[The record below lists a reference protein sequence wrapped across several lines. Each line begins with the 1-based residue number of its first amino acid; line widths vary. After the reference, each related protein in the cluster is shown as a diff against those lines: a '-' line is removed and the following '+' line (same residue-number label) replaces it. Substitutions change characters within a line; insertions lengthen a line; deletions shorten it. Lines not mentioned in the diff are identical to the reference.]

1 MIQRSLRLLPTVPD
15 ASTVS
20 ESTTLIDRY
29 TGRDDHATCLRYVF
43 PEQVHQSPNPGIMLV
58 DTSMDEHVLSRLT
71 SIDASI
77 WHVVWV
83 RDEAK
88 ATATIDASEGTSMW
102 PIAPGDSIR
111 VPSGAGLQITGGQL
125 GVLIT
130 VPTPHA
136 PLALASPAHGVDDF
150 HEHNRRTTYP
160 TLDSTATHRRK
171 ITQPL
176 DLSRHHDNPVI
187 VFSLA
192 GDLAIATPTE
202 SLTLRRGEAVIAKT
216 DRPVTIYPAGLSYVY
231 TITW

>member
-1 MIQRSLRLLPTVPD
+1 MRQRSIRLLPT
-15 ASTVS
+15 
-20 ESTTLIDRY
+20 LIDRFA
-29 TGRDDHATCLRYVF
+29 GRDNHATCLRYLV
-43 PEQVHQSPNPGIMLV
+43 PEEVRQSPSPGIMLA
-58 DTSMDEHVLSRLT
+58 DTSLNKDVLPRLT
-71 SIDASI
+71 PDGGSI
-77 WHVVWV
+77 WHVIWV
-83 RDEAK
+83 QDEANT
-88 ATATIDASEGTSMW
+88 TATVETVSGTSTW

-111 VPSGAGLQITGGQL
+111 VPAGAGLQITGGQL

-136 PLALASPAHGVDDF
+136 PLALASPTHGDDDF

-160 TLDSTATHRRK
+160 TLDSTATHRWK

-176 DLSRHHDNPVI
+176 DLSRHHDHPVI

-216 DRPVTIYPAGLSYVY
+216 DRPITIYPAGLSYVY